1 MKRQQK
7 QETRST
13 IGLTEK
19 CKTLWRSIL
28 ANEEEASDMDGST
41 LPSSNMR
48 AVATKRS
55 VASDNNII
63 LKNINFKN
71 AIVLF
76 ILLYDVNS
84 MLLVH

>member
-1 MKRQQK
+1 MTRQQK

-41 LPSSNMR
+41 LPSSIMR
-48 AVATKRS
+48 SVATKRS
-55 VASDNNII
+55 VASDNNI

-84 MLLVH
+84 ILLVH